1 MRSLDTDFLCQH
13 LYQMV
18 KQGEAINMESD
29 VGQKSLLRMKLPDA
43 QSAEREGML
52 CLLCAPEYI
61 GHRAELIVEID
72 STVAK
77 LPKLPY

>member
-29 VGQKSLLRMKLPDA
+29 VGQKSLLTMKLPDA
-43 QSAEREGML
+43 QWAQREGML
-52 CLLCAPEYI
+52 CLQCTPEYI

-72 STVAK
+72 TAVAK